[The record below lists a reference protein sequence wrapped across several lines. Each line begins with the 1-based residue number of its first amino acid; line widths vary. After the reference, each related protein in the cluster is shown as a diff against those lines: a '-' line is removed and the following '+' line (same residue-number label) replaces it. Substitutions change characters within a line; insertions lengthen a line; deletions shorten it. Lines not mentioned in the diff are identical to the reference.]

1 MSDVEPHEGEAAVT
15 VGRAPAPYTASAGR
29 QRLARARDAVMRV
42 YPILRVLAFV
52 VAIGIVAVMAVRAYR
67 SVNVDKL
74 STGSLALSLPFCM
87 VWWVLLARGWALLVT
102 GRSKRNDISMWCRT
116 QAVRYLP
123 GGIWAPVSRA
133 TLLPGTLTDKL
144 ATVGAENVIALC
156 AATVVGAVAFAA
168 SGRFVWLPLVLVA
181 AVPVITTRFLA
192 SRSRVST
199 ARVVPV
205 LWNDTAAFVAYAIAA
220 VLVQNAVSGR
230 TDLLL
235 VAAAACMAWGAGLV
249 VVIAPSGLGVREV
262 VYIALLSGRFTSA
275 EATTGAVVLRAVTI
289 VAELIFLVLLGRPT
303 PERES
308 GTAVG

>member
-1 MSDVEPHEGEAAVT
+1 
-15 VGRAPAPYTASAGR
+15 
-29 QRLARARDAVMRV
+29 
-42 YPILRVLAFV
+42 
-52 VAIGIVAVMAVRAYR
+52 
-67 SVNVDKL
+67 
-74 STGSLALSLPFCM
+74 
-87 VWWVLLARGWALLVT
+87 VT
-102 GRSKRNDISMWCRT
+102 GRAKRNDVSMWCRT

-156 AATVVGAVAFAA
+156 AATVVGSVAFAA
-168 SGRFVWLPLVLVA
+168 SGRMLWLPLVLVA
-181 AVPVITTRFLA
+181 AVPVIATRFLSA
-192 SRSRVST
+192 RSRVSA
-199 ARVVPV
+199 ARVIPV
-205 LWNDTAAFVAYAIAA
+205 LCNDTAAFVAYAIAA
-220 VLVQNAVSGR
+220 VLVQQAVSGR

-249 VVIAPSGLGVREV
+249 VVIAPSGLGVREA

-289 VAELIFLVLLGRPT
+289 LAELIFLVLLGRPT
-303 PERES
+303 PEGES